1 VSGGAGGGADG
12 LPSFAAV
19 GEAIAAARR
28 AVAAN
33 DFVDLAGL
41 DAAIASLCDSARS
54 APTREPAASQL
65 KALLAELDA
74 LTSDLAT
81 QQAALERAEADAVRR
96 QANAAYARSSS
107 GDQP

>member
-1 VSGGAGGGADG
+1 VSGADG
-12 LPSFAAV
+12 DLPSFDAV
-19 GEAIAAARR
+19 SEAIAAARR

-33 DFVDLAGL
+33 DFVDLTGL

-54 APTREPAASQL
+54 APAREPAASQL
-65 KALLAELDA
+65 KALLTALDA

-81 QQAALERAEADAVRR
+81 QQATLERAEADAVRR
-96 QANAAYARSSS
+96 QATAAYARPAP